1 MTDDK
6 IPDQLNRV
14 LRMLFLVF
22 SSCVAIAI
30 VTPLILIVIPVL
42 LVFLVC
48 CQRLYL
54 QTSRQVMRLEA
65 VSKSPIY
72 SLFGETLQGI
82 STIRAFKRENT
93 FLEKCQRRIDA
104 NARPW

>member
-14 LRMLFLVF
+14 LRILFLIV

-30 VTPLILIVIPVL
+30 VTPLILLLIPVL
-42 LVFLVC
+42 LLLLVS

-54 QTSRQVMRLEA
+54 QTSRQVKRLES

-82 STIRAFKRENT
+82 STIRAFKRQNT
-93 FLEKCQRRIDA
+93 FLAKCRRQIDA
-104 NARPW
+104 NGRAW